1 MKEYKISIV
10 GLGYVGL
17 PLAILFSKKHK
28 VLGYDINKE
37 RINQLKKF
45 NDITLEVSKKAL
57 SDSVGDNLVLTH
69 EKNDLCD
76 SNIYIITVPTPV
88 DINKKPNLKFLF
100 EATRTVG
107 LNLNSG
113 DIVIYE
119 STVYPGCTE
128 QECVPILEKISNLKF
143 NKDFYCGYSPERVNP
158 GDKVHTIDKIIKVV
172 AGSNSLVTKRIAKL
186 YSSIIPAG
194 VYIAQSIKV
203 AEAAKVIENSQRD
216 INIAF
221 VNELAKIFG
230 LMNID
235 TNDVLDAASTKWN
248 FLNFRPGLVGGHCI
262 GVDPYYLASKA
273 EDLGYKPEVIL
284 SGRKVNDGIGAYIS
298 DTIIKNYNQEVK
310 TTNVLILGA
319 TFKENCPDYRNSKV
333 LDIYK
338 SLSNRVTRIDIYDPW
353 INTADFKRDF
363 DINILEKIN
372 SKYDIIILAVAHKIF
387 KKINLNSLKKT
398 NSSLIYDV
406 KGFFDKDKVSIRL

>member
-107 LNLNSG
+107 LNLNKG

-128 QECVPILEKISNLKF
+128 QECVPILEKISKLKF

-172 AGSNSLVTKRIAKL
+172 AGSNNLVTKRIAEL

-221 VNELAKIFG
+221 VNELAKIFD

>member
-1 MKEYKISIV
+1 M
-10 GLGYVGL
+10 
-17 PLAILFSKKHK
+17 
-28 VLGYDINKE
+28 
-37 RINQLKKF
+37 
-45 NDITLEVSKKAL
+45 
-57 SDSVGDNLVLTH
+57 
-69 EKNDLCD
+69 
-76 SNIYIITVPTPV
+76 
-88 DINKKPNLKFLF
+88 
-100 EATRTVG
+100 
-107 LNLNSG
+107 
-113 DIVIYE
+113 
-119 STVYPGCTE
+119 
-128 QECVPILEKISNLKF
+128 
-143 NKDFYCGYSPERVNP
+143 
-158 GDKVHTIDKIIKVV
+158 
-172 AGSNSLVTKRIAKL
+172 
-186 YSSIIPAG
+186 
-194 VYIAQSIKV
+194 
-203 AEAAKVIENSQRD
+203 
-216 INIAF
+216 
-221 VNELAKIFG
+221 
-230 LMNID
+230 
-235 TNDVLDAASTKWN
+235 
-248 FLNFRPGLVGGHCI
+248 
-262 GVDPYYLASKA
+262 ASKA

-353 INTADFKRDF
+353 INTTDFKRDF